1 MKKEFR
7 GRTITPNPYDTVRRE
22 RDSRFAEIAKRF
34 VRNRAAV
41 FGLLIFAVILFGI
54 LFANFIV
61 PSSLVTAYDR
71 TAKLQ
76 PPSAQHI
83 FGTDNLGR
91 DVFTRILYGSRITVG
106 IGVGA
111 TLASLLIGAIIA
123 SICAIS
129 KRTDF
134 IVMRVIDVASCIPSL
149 LLALVLLAI
158 LGGSVANM
166 MITLTI
172 VSVPGFVIMI
182 RSVLLSVV
190 EQDYI
195 KASRLNGTRT
205 VKLVLKHIL
214 PNALDPIIV
223 HATMTIS
230 GMMLSAA
237 GLSFIGMGVA
247 PPSPE
252 WGAMLN
258 FAQGYYKTAPYLA
271 IFPGLAI
278 ALTALSINLI
288 GDGLRDALDPK
299 AVK

>member
-1 MKKEFR
+1 MRKK
-7 GRTITPNPYDTVRRE
+7 NQNARE
-22 RDSRFAEIAKRF
+22 SRFRQICKRYA
-34 VRNRAAV
+34 RNKAAML
-41 FGLLIFAVILFGI
+41 GLCIFAVILFAI
-54 LFANFIV
+54 LFANLIAP
-61 PSSLVTAYDR
+61 PSMVTAYDT
-71 TAKLQ
+71 TAKLS
-76 PPSAQHI
+76 PPSAKHI
-83 FGTDNLGR
+83 LGTDNLGR
-91 DVFTRILYGSRITVG
+91 DVFTRLLYGTRITVG

-111 TLASLLIGAIIA
+111 TLASLIFGAILA
-123 SICAIS
+123 SICALS
-129 KRTDF
+129 KKADF
-134 IVMRVIDVASCIPSL
+134 IIMRIVDVGTCIPSI

-166 MITLTI
+166 MLTLTI
-172 VSVPGFVIMI
+172 VSVPGFTMTI
-182 RSVLLSVV
+182 RSVLLGVV
-190 EQDYI
+190 EADYI
-195 KASRLNGTRT
+195 KAARLSGTGT
-205 VKLVLKHIL
+205 AKLAFRHIL

-258 FAQGYYKTAPYLA
+258 FAQTYYKTAPYLA
-271 IFPGLAI
+271 IFPGIAI

-288 GDGLRDALDPK
+288 GDGLRDALDPR

>member
-1 MKKEFR
+1 MSILR
-7 GRTITPNPYDTVRRE
+7 RTEKPNIYETVRRP
-22 RDSRFAEIAKRF
+22 RDSRFREVVKRYA
-34 VRNRAAV
+34 RNRAAV
-41 FGLLIFAVILFGI
+41 IGLAIFAVILFGI
-54 LFANFIV
+54 IFANVLV
-61 PSSLVTAYDR
+61 PNVLVTAYDR
-71 TAKLQ
+71 SAKLQ
-76 PPSAQHI
+76 PPSAAHF

-91 DVFTRILYGSRITVG
+91 DVFARILYGSRITVG

-111 TLASLLIGAIIA
+111 TLTSLLIGALIA
-123 SICAIS
+123 SVCAVS
-129 KRTDF
+129 KKTDF
-134 IVMRVIDVASCIPSL
+134 VVMRVVDVASCVPGL
-149 LLALVLLAI
+149 LLALVLLAV

-172 VSVPGFVIMI
+172 VSVPGFVIII

-190 EQDYI
+190 EQDYV
-195 KASRLNGTRT
+195 KAARLSGTGT
-205 VKLVLKHIL
+205 GKLVLRHIL

-237 GLSFIGMGVA
+237 SLSFIGMGVS

-258 FAQGYYKTAPYLA
+258 FAQGYYKTAPWLA
-271 IFPGLAI
+271 IFPGVAI

-299 AVK
+299 AAK

>member
-1 MKKEFR
+1 MKNVLNR
-7 GRTITPNPYDTVRRE
+7 PRRPDPYENVKRE
-22 RDSRFAEIAKRF
+22 RDSRFREIVKRYA
-34 VRNRAAV
+34 RNRAAV
-41 FGLLIFAVILFGI
+41 IGLLLFLVILFGI
-54 LFANFIV
+54 VFANLIV
-61 PSSLVTAYDR
+61 PASLVTAYDR
-71 TAKLQ
+71 SAKLQ
-76 PPSAQHI
+76 PPSAAHI

-91 DVFTRILYGSRITVG
+91 DVFARILYGSRITVG

-111 TLASLLIGAIIA
+111 TLASLVIGAIIA
-123 SICAIS
+123 SVCAIS
-129 KRTDF
+129 KKADF
-134 IVMRVIDVASCIPSL
+134 VIMRIIDVASCVPAL
-149 LLALVLLAI
+149 LLALVLLAA

-166 MITLTI
+166 MITLTV

-182 RSVLLSVV
+182 RSVLLSIV

-195 KASRLNGTRT
+195 KASRLNGTGT
-205 VKLVLKHIL
+205 LKLVLRHIL

-237 GLSFIGMGVA
+237 ALSFIAMGVS

-271 IFPGLAI
+271 IFPGVAI

>member
-1 MKKEFR
+1 MKNVLNR
-7 GRTITPNPYDTVRRE
+7 PRRPDPYENVKRE
-22 RDSRFAEIAKRF
+22 RDSRFREIVKRYA
-34 VRNRAAV
+34 RNRAAV
-41 FGLLIFAVILFGI
+41 IGLLLFLVILFGI
-54 LFANFIV
+54 VFANLIV
-61 PSSLVTAYDR
+61 PASLVTAYDR
-71 TAKLQ
+71 SAKLQ
-76 PPSAQHI
+76 PPSAAHI

-91 DVFTRILYGSRITVG
+91 DVFARILYGSRITVG

-111 TLASLLIGAIIA
+111 TLASLVIGAIIA
-123 SICAIS
+123 SVCAIS
-129 KRTDF
+129 KKADF
-134 IVMRVIDVASCIPSL
+134 VIMRIIDVASCVPAL
-149 LLALVLLAI
+149 LLALVLLAA
-158 LGGSVANM
+158 LGGRAANM
-166 MITLTI
+166 MITLTV
-172 VSVPGFVIMI
+172 VS
-182 RSVLLSVV
+182 V

-195 KASRLNGTRT
+195 KASRLNGAGTL
-205 VKLVLKHIL
+205 KLVLRHIL

-237 GLSFIGMGVA
+237 ALSFIDMGVS

-271 IFPGLAI
+271 IFPGVAI

>member
-1 MKKEFR
+1 M
-7 GRTITPNPYDTVRRE
+7 GRRTRDRLGKPNVYDTVRRE
-22 RDSRFAEIAKRF
+22 QDSRFTEIVKRY

-41 FGLLIFAVILFGI
+41 IGLIIFLVILFGI
-54 LFANFIV
+54 VFANFIV
-61 PSSLVTAYDR
+61 PPSLVTAYDR
-71 TAKLQ
+71 SAKLQ
-76 PPSAQHI
+76 PPSAAHI

-91 DVFTRILYGSRITVG
+91 DVFARILYGSRITVG

-111 TLASLLIGAIIA
+111 TLASLLIGAVIA
-123 SICAIS
+123 SICAVS
-129 KRTDF
+129 KKTDF
-134 IVMRVIDVASCIPSL
+134 IVMRVIDVASCVPSL

-166 MITLTI
+166 MLTLTI

-182 RSVLLSVV
+182 RSVLLSIV
-190 EQDYI
+190 EQDYV

-205 VKLVLKHIL
+205 LKLVVRHIL

-237 GLSFIGMGVA
+237 GLSFIGMGVS

-271 IFPGLAI
+271 IFPGVAI

-299 AVK
+299 AIK